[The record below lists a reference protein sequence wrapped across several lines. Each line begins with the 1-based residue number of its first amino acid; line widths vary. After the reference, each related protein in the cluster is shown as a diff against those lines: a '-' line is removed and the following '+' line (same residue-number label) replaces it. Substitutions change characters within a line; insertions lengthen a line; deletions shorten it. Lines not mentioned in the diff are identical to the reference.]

1 MKLLTGLLCAILMS
15 VATVASVAQTYCVN
29 NNSPVAITVYLQR
42 TCGTIGVSI
51 LPFSTWCAPLPFGCS
66 ATGIVYG
73 FTFYPIGYSGPLPPP
88 NPPSTLTV
96 FRSGAT
102 FM

>member
-1 MKLLTGLLCAILMS
+1 MKLLTGILCAILMS

-42 TCGTIGVSI
+42 TCGTVGVSI
-51 LPFSTWCAPLPFGCS
+51 LPYSTWCTPMPPGCS

-73 FTFYPIGYSGPLPPP
+73 FTFYPIGFSGPLPPP

-96 FRSGAT
+96 GRGSAT